1 MRFIDTNVVLY
12 SVSTSEQER
21 EKRAVARGVLESH
34 DLCVSTQVLG
44 EFFYQAARPTRADAI
59 TPGAAGARVD
69 TLRRFPVQPV
79 TAQIVVAAIAA
90 CTRYQISYWDAA
102 IIEAARAI
110 GADTVLSEDMSD
122 GQDYGGVRVVNP
134 FR

>member
-21 EKRAVARGVLESH
+21 AKREVARRVLESH

-44 EFFYQAARPTRADAI
+44 EFFHQATRSTRADAI
-59 TPGAAGARVD
+59 TRGAAGARVD
-69 TLRRFPVQPV
+69 TLRRFPVQPI
-79 TAQIVVAAIAA
+79 TEEIVVAAIATCA
-90 CTRYQISYWDAA
+90 RYQTSYWDAL

-110 GADTVLSEDMSD
+110 GADTVLSEDLNHS
-122 GQDYGGVRVVNP
+122 QDYGGIRVVNP

>member
-12 SVSTSEQER
+12 SVSELPGEAA
-21 EKRAVARGVLESH
+21 KRARAESLLEGT
-34 DLCVSTQVLG
+34 DLCLSTQVLS
-44 EFFYQAARPTRADAI
+44 EFYVQATRATRPDPLLHHDAADI
-59 TPGAAGARVD
+59 AESLTRY
-69 TLRRFPVQPV
+69 PVQPMTV
-79 TAQIVVAAIAA
+79 PVVRAALSLRA
-90 CTRYQISYWDAA
+90 RSGISYWDAA